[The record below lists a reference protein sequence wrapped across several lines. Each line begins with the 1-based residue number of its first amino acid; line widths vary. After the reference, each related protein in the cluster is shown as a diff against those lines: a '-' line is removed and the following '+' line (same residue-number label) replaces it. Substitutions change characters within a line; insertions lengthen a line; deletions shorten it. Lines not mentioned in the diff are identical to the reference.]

1 MCDAQTAGFQR
12 LEETKGLGLHGR
24 AGNMAL
30 GSFRGVQDRKNTK
43 LPITVETGMHRI
55 FHVELLL
62 AQLTGKFYTLRVL
75 LLFLLASPL
84 RSLT

>member
-1 MCDAQTAGFQR
+1 MSDGQTAGFQR
-12 LEETKGLGLHGR
+12 LEETKSLGLHGH
-24 AGNMAL
+24 AGNIAL
-30 GSFRGVQDRKNTK
+30 ASFRGVQDRKNTK
-43 LPITVETGMHRI
+43 LPIAVETRMHGI